1 MFMRFVIL
9 QMCLLLFFHK
19 AYSLELFGYKLYSP
33 IQDFSDQGS
42 FAYDQDQI
50 ASLNLDPNKII
61 NSNNQVA
68 NYFLK
73 STKNGN
79 IYEVE
84 GTNDKLSLS
93 PIECL
98 EMQKKF
104 VVSFEKKNSNL
115 YDVSSQKLEANLQSK
130 STWDV
135 YLNDEINN
143 KNIIFTFT
151 CDYSFNNRRLSIS
164 LSDFQFMKDENQIYE
179 ERLQKKM
186 NEEEVKKIDT
196 SGI

>member
-1 MFMRFVIL
+1 
-9 QMCLLLFFHK
+9 
-19 AYSLELFGYKLYSP
+19 
-33 IQDFSDQGS
+33 
-42 FAYDQDQI
+42 
-50 ASLNLDPNKII
+50 
-61 NSNNQVA
+61 
-68 NYFLK
+68 
-73 STKNGN
+73 
-79 IYEVE
+79 
-84 GTNDKLSLS
+84 
-93 PIECL
+93 
-98 EMQKKF
+98 MQKKF
-104 VVSFEKKNSNL
+104 VVSFEKKNSNF

-164 LSDFQFMKDENQIYE
+164 LSDFQYMEDENQIYE

>member
-1 MFMRFVIL
+1 MS
-9 QMCLLLFFHK
+9 LLFFHK

-33 IQDFSDQGS
+33 IQDFLIKGS

-98 EMQKKF
+98 EMQKKNLLF
-104 VVSFEKKNSNL
+104 HLRKKNSNL

-179 ERLQKKM
+179 ERLQK
-186 NEEEVKKIDT
+186 NERGRSQKD
-196 SGI
+196 

>member
-1 MFMRFVIL
+1 M
-9 QMCLLLFFHK
+9 
-19 AYSLELFGYKLYSP
+19 
-33 IQDFSDQGS
+33 
-42 FAYDQDQI
+42 
-50 ASLNLDPNKII
+50 NLDPSKII

-84 GTNDKLSLS
+84 GKNDKLSLS
-93 PIECL
+93 PIECR

-151 CDYSFNNRRLSIS
+151 CDYSFNNRRLRIS

>member
-1 MFMRFVIL
+1 M
-9 QMCLLLFFHK
+9 
-19 AYSLELFGYKLYSP
+19 
-33 IQDFSDQGS
+33 
-42 FAYDQDQI
+42 
-50 ASLNLDPNKII
+50 
-61 NSNNQVA
+61 
-68 NYFLK
+68 
-73 STKNGN
+73 
-79 IYEVE
+79 
-84 GTNDKLSLS
+84 
-93 PIECL
+93 
-98 EMQKKF
+98 
-104 VVSFEKKNSNL
+104 
-115 YDVSSQKLEANLQSK
+115 SSQKLEANLQSK

-164 LSDFQFMKDENQIYE
+164 LSDFQYMEDENQIYE